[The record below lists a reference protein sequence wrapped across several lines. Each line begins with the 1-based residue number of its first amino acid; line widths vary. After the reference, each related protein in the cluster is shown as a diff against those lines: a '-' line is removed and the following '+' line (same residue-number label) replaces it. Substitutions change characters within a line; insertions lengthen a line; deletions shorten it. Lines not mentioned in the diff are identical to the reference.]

1 MNTLLQA
8 TAMSFGERAAYAG
21 KMVLIGMLVIF
32 ASLAT
37 LWLVLVLFRRFLERG
52 SGEEDTPAPPAP
64 APKAVP
70 APVPVAQA
78 QDDAIVA
85 AITAAVAAAL
95 AAENGGVTPAFRV
108 VSYRRIGK

>member
-8 TAMSFGERAAYAG
+8 MSFGDRAAYAG
-21 KMVLIGMLVIF
+21 KMVLIGMLVVVS
-32 ASLAT
+32 SLAT
-37 LWLVLVLFRRFLERG
+37 LWLALALFRRFLERG
-52 SGEEDTPAPPAP
+52 SGAGETPAPPAP
-64 APKAVP
+64 APVPKAAP
-70 APVPVAQA
+70 APVPVAQK
-78 QDDAIVA
+78 QDDAIIA